1 MFKPLPRDSWLAIGL
16 FLALAVVMFIT
27 YARQQAERLPP
38 LASFSNQ
45 PDGARALWLWLQEL
59 GYTVN
64 NAAPSVYAP
73 PAAVDLLLILE
84 PTEFINDQ
92 AWAELD
98 AWVEAGGTLLVA
110 GDRYLLTSWADHFD
124 LRRDDWQTGLLTTT
138 LRLQHPLL
146 ASPPLAQHPGVLP
159 DVGTLQTDR
168 DDLVVHAA
176 TVAGPVMV
184 SFAQGQGQVILST
197 TSYPLTNQGLREPG
211 MADLALNLVSLAGE
225 PGRVW
230 FDEWHHG
237 VRAESTTDAPVG
249 IHNWLRATVPGRA
262 LLLAMGIVFVALL
275 LRGRSFGRPLP
286 LPQQLV
292 RRNPLEYV
300 TAIANLQRR
309 AGHRAALLQD
319 YHLRLKRELGRRY
332 RLDVKLPDAEFVN
345 QLAVYQPTL
354 DRAALQ
360 QLLDRLHR
368 GNGNE
373 AQVVQLA
380 AEATKWIEK

>member
-1 MFKPLPRDSWLAIGL
+1 MLKPLPRDSWLAIGL

-27 YARQQAERLPP
+27 YARQQPETVPP

-59 GYTVN
+59 GYTVD
-64 NAAPSVYAP
+64 NAAPTRYAP
-73 PAAVDLLLILE
+73 PAETDLLLILE
-84 PTEFINDQ
+84 PTEFITDA
-92 AWAELD
+92 AWESLT

-110 GDRYLLTSWADHFD
+110 GDRYLITPWAEQFD
-124 LRRDDWQTGLLTTT
+124 FDRADWQAGLVTTT
-138 LRLQHPLL
+138 LLVQHPLL
-146 ASPPLAQHPGVLP
+146 LSPPLSQQPGVIP
-159 DVGTLQTDR
+159 DMGTLQSER
-168 DDLVVHAA
+168 DDFVVHAA
-176 TVAGPVMV
+176 TLAGPTVV
-184 SFAQGQGQVILST
+184 AFAQGQGQVILST
-197 TSYPLTNQGLREPG
+197 TSYPFTNQGLRAPG
-211 MADLALNLVSLAGE
+211 LADLVLNLVSLAGA

-237 VRAESTTDAPVG
+237 VRGAESASSPVG
-249 IHNWLRATVPGRA
+249 IHNWLRATVAGRA
-262 LLLAMGIVFVALL
+262 ILLALGIVFGALL
-275 LRGRSFGRPLP
+275 LRGRNFGRPLP

-309 AGHRAALLQD
+309 AGHRTALLQD

-345 QLAVYQPTL
+345 QLATYQPTL

-360 QLLDRLHR
+360 QLLNRLNHKAVS
-368 GNGNE
+368 E
-373 AQVVQLA
+373 AELVQLA
-380 AEATKWIEK
+380 AEAAKWMGK